1 LALALALAL
10 AAASIERADM
20 RRPDPGSLLA
30 AALLRPLNLLAPGA
44 GLLLALSWGPW
55 WTFPLSL
62 LPYALMVTLSVRDPA
77 FVQRALRASA
87 ADDAGE
93 PIDWPATARQLGR
106 GAWAPSLERIATAE
120 RNLGVELGHAPDDAR
135 AILASTLS
143 QVRSAARL
151 GIELARRLRTLDY
164 ALQAYAGMN
173 PAQSR
178 AEAQDKRRRA
188 EAATDDA
195 ARRAFLDAANAL
207 EESARSAAS
216 LLTLRKRTVAQLDN
230 LAATLESVAVR
241 SVRVR
246 VEGGGGPGEIAE
258 TLSADMQAVRETLDV
273 LESVDETA
281 PGGTAAR

>member
-1 LALALALAL
+1 
-10 AAASIERADM
+10 M
-20 RRPDPGSLLA
+20 RRPTPGSLLA
-30 AALLRPLNLLAPGA
+30 AALLRPLNLLAPGV
-44 GLLLALSWGPW
+44 GLLLALSLAPW

-62 LPYALMVTLSVRDPA
+62 LPYALMVLLSIRDPA
-77 FVQRALRASA
+77 FVQRAMHASA

-106 GAWAPSLERIATAE
+106 GAWAASLERIATAE
-120 RNLGVELGHAPDDAR
+120 RNLGMELAQAPEDAR
-135 AILASTLS
+135 AVLASTLA
-143 QVRSAARL
+143 QIRSAARL

-173 PAQSR
+173 PERSR
-178 AEAQDKRRRA
+178 AEAQEKRRRA
-188 EAATDDA
+188 EAAADDA
-195 ARRAFLDAANAL
+195 ARRAFLDGATAL

-216 LLTLRKRTVAQLDN
+216 LLTLRERTYAQLDN

-241 SVRVR
+241 SVRLR
-246 VEGGGGPGEIAE
+246 VAGGGGPGEIAE
-258 TLSADMQAVRETLDV
+258 ALSADMQAVRETLDV